1 MQDIGKD
8 SPRVVRIDGAQG
20 EGGGQ
25 ILRTA
30 LSLSM
35 VTGTPFR
42 LDNIRAARRKPGLRP
57 QHLTAV
63 RSAQTLSQ
71 AHVDGAKLGASTLM
85 FQPGVV
91 RSGNYAFDIE
101 TAGSTV
107 LVAQTLIP
115 ALLCA
120 KGSSH
125 LLVEGGTHNPQSP
138 PFEFLEGVFLPLLRR
153 MGATIEA
160 TIERPGYF
168 PAGGGR
174 LEVTASSIDKLS
186 AIELLDRGRLLST
199 SAEARVSNLPVSIAE
214 RELGVVGDELS
225 WEHLH
230 AKEETGG
237 KGPGNVL
244 ILTLEFEGLT
254 ALFTGYGERGVR
266 AETVARRVVREVR
279 RYLDAGAAVGPY
291 LADQL
296 LLPMALAGGGCFTT
310 LEPSTHARTNASIL
324 QQFLPIRIDM
334 KRTSE
339 RIWTV
344 SIERAGLA

>member
-1 MQDIGKD
+1 
-8 SPRVVRIDGAQG
+8 
-20 EGGGQ
+20 
-25 ILRTA
+25 
-30 LSLSM
+30 M

-42 LDNIRAARRKPGLRP
+42 IENIRAARSRPGLRR

-63 RSAQTLSQ
+63 RSAQTICR
-71 AHVDGAKLGASTLM
+71 AEVDGATLGASTLV
-85 FQPGVV
+85 FRPGVV

-115 ALLCA
+115 ALLRA
-120 KGSSH
+120 KGCSH
-125 LLVEGGTHNPQSP
+125 LFVEGGTHNPQSP
-138 PFEFLEGVFLPLLRR
+138 PFEFLERVYLPLLRR
-153 MGATIEA
+153 MGATIE
-160 TIERPGYF
+160 TTLERPGYF

-174 LEVTASSIDKLS
+174 LAVTVSSICKLSTLEVT
-186 AIELLDRGRLLST
+186 DRGRLLST
-199 SAEARVSNLPVSIAE
+199 SAEARVLNLPISIAE

-225 WEHLH
+225 WESLH
-230 AKEETGG
+230 AEQETDG

-254 ALFTGYGERGVR
+254 EIFTGYGERGVR

-279 RYLDAGAAVGPY
+279 RYLETGAALGPH

-296 LLPMALAGGGCFTT
+296 LLPMALAGGGSFTT
-310 LEPSTHARTNASIL
+310 VQPSSHTRTNSSIIEE
-324 QQFLPIRIDM
+324 FLPINIGM
-334 KRTSE
+334 EQTSE

-344 SIERAGLA
+344 SIACTGASLPVQQEG